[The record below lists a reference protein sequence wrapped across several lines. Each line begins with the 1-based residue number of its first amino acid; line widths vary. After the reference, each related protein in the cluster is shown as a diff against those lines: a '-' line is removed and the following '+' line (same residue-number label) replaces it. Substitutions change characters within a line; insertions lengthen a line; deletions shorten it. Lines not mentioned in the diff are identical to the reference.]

1 MACKSSMSSNLFS
14 VQVTQQSTV
23 GAGHSQC
30 LQTEFGEVCLVRAGE
45 QSLPQ
50 PFFQGSKGVAA
61 AAAAKTLKTEFEEV
75 KLVHPAQP
83 KGSLPTEFGE
93 VEVTGEHCW
102 HYRVLQTGPKIEVHQ

>member
-1 MACKSSMSSNLFS
+1 MTRKSIVMLKISS

-23 GAGHSQC
+23 GASHSRC
-30 LQTEFGEVCLVRAGE
+30 LQTEFGEVCLVRADE

-61 AAAAKTLKTEFEEV
+61 AAAADHLKTEFGEV
-75 KLVHPAQP
+75 KLVHSGQP

-93 VEVTGEHCW
+93 VKVTGEH
-102 HYRVLQTGPKIEVHQ
+102 YRVHQTGPRI